1 MSPYELVMNV
11 MRRHGGHDRWQ
22 GVERIEVDF
31 STGGLAFAS
40 RGLGARPLRR
50 VRACLSPRRFEAEFS
65 DFGADRIEGRIST
78 DHLRLLTREQTPLL
92 ERRNPRER
100 FSFLARQFRWDQGD
114 LCYFAA
120 YAMWNYVCFPFCLS
134 LPDVELISASPW
146 RGSGWRLD
154 VHFPDS
160 IPTHCRFQQFY
171 FNARLELDLHA
182 YRADVIGRY
191 ARAIHR
197 CYDYRESDGFAL
209 SRRRRVTPRVLG
221 DVGLAG
227 PTLVWIEIAHVHYQV
242 ASGGI
247 TGQTKDRRSA

>member
-1 MSPYELVMNV
+1 MNPHELFTDVMS
-11 MRRHGGHDRWQ
+11 RHGGHDRWQ
-22 GVERIEVDF
+22 GTERIDVHF

-40 RGLGARPLRR
+40 RGLGARPLQH
-50 VRACLSPRRFEAEFS
+50 ACARLSPHCFEAELS
-65 DFGADRIEGRIST
+65 NAGADGFEARVSR
-78 DHLRLLTREQTPLL
+78 DHVRLLARDHTPLL
-92 ERRNPRER
+92 ERHDPRGR

-134 LPDVELISASPW
+134 LPDVQLLSASPW
-146 RGSGWRLD
+146 RRSGWRLD

-160 IPTHCRFQQFY
+160 IPTHSRFQQFY
-171 FNARLELDLHA
+171 FNARLELVLHA

-221 DVGLAG
+221 DVGLSG
-227 PTLVWIEIAHVHYQV
+227 PTLVWIQIEGVHYQV
-242 ASGGI
+242 ASGR
-247 TGQTKDRRSA
+247 TVEQTIGRRSA